1 MTLLSYEKSSR
12 ILRDVVKTE
21 SLFVPKCNIM
31 TSGFFLTP
39 AKVTLLK
46 SCTLTKRFLL
56 SLFASTLVIIESATI
71 TLKKIELLTFLV
83 FVVNYLL
90 VNFDRACR
98 NAGTVLFTFKYFLY
112 RTVSSRWQYIL
123 IIITWNSVR
132 H

>member
-21 SLFVPKCNIM
+21 SFVPKCNIM

-39 AKVTLLK
+39 AKVTPLK
-46 SCTLTKRFLL
+46 SCTFTKRFLL

-71 TLKKIELLTFLV
+71 TLKKIELLAFLV

-90 VNFDRACR
+90 LNFDRACR
-98 NAGTVLFTFKYFLY
+98 NAGTVLFIFKYILY
-112 RTVSSRWQYIL
+112 RTVSSRWHYIL